1 MGAHECGNL
10 SVGRHKNAKEAY
22 KELVNNAKYWRGH
35 DAYNGTISTSDGFN
49 MINKHPRFG
58 TKTWDKFENDTLENT
73 KWVEW
78 NCIELKGAILKK
90 IKEKHGYKGKRNI
103 KAFYFWGLAAS

>member
-1 MGAHECGNL
+1 MGAHECSNL

-49 MINKHPRFG
+49 MVNKHPRFG
-58 TKTWDKFENDTLENT
+58 TKRWNKFETP
-73 KWVEW
+73 
-78 NCIELKGAILKK
+78 GAPMKSHLP
-90 IKEKHGYKGKRNI
+90 KERTSQSLHATAAPAVGPTPGAPDEVCNGRKR
-103 KAFYFWGLAAS
+103 KLG